1 MKGIYT
7 MAASIGFGESRGAP
21 LLTETQLIGGLRFD
35 WLMGA
40 LSFLWMGGL
49 YLDGWAHGHG
59 KVDKTFFTPWHAI
72 LYSAFALVACCL
84 LFTLV
89 SNHRKGR
96 PWLQAIPSGYGLS
109 LLGVLIF
116 ACAAP
121 GDLLWHT
128 LFGFEVGI
136 EPLLSPSHLAL
147 GVLIFACAAPGD
159 LLWHTLFGFEVG
171 IEPLLSPSHLAL
183 ALGGVLVIT
192 GPLRATLRRS
202 LPVAEQGWKTLLPM
216 VLSLSAALMVFV
228 FFTEFGNTFSHLG
241 TIVSPF
247 ATNETKSFGA
257 TGLLLQAALLMGFL
271 LFAVR
276 RWRMPTGSLTLLF
289 AVYVTLLSV
298 LNNQYELIPGVVAAG
313 IVADVLLRVLRPM
326 SSTAELR
333 VFAFTV
339 PAVLYLCF
347 FLTLMLTDTVAWS
360 IHLWLG
366 SCVMAGG
373 VGLMLSFLLAPPRGP
388 AELPE
393 KQATTS

>member
-1 MKGIYT
+1 MLARYLPESSSVFALRAVKGVKV
-7 MAASIGFGESRGAP
+7 MATSVRFSESRGVP
-21 LLTETQLIGGLRFD
+21 ILTRGQLIGGLQFD
-35 WLMGA
+35 GVMGA

-72 LYSAFALVACCL
+72 LYSAFALVTCCL
-84 LFTLV
+84 LFTVV
-89 SNHRKGR
+89 SNHRKGV
-96 PWLQAIPSGYGLS
+96 PWRLAIPSGYGLS

-147 GVLIFACAAPGD
+147 
-159 LLWHTLFGFEVG
+159 
-171 IEPLLSPSHLAL
+171 
-183 ALGGVLVIT
+183 ALGGVLAMT

-202 LPVAEQGWKTLLPM
+202 IPIAEQGWRTLFPM
-216 VLSLSAALMVFV
+216 LLSLSASLMIFV
-228 FFTEFGNTFSHLG
+228 FFAQFGNTFSRLG

-247 ATNETKSFGA
+247 ATDEAKSFGA
-257 TGLLLQAALLMGFL
+257 TGILLQTALLMGFI

-276 RWRMPTGSLTLLF
+276 RWRLPIGSLTLLF
-289 AVYVTLLSV
+289 AVYMMLLSV
-298 LNNQYELIPGVVAAG
+298 LNNQYELIPGVVVTG
-313 IVADVLLRVLRPM
+313 VVADVLLRVLRPL
-326 SSTAELR
+326 SSTTELR
-333 VFAFTV
+333 VFAFIV
-339 PAVLYLCF
+339 PVVLYLCF
-347 FLTLMLTDTVAWS
+347 FLTLMLVSTINWS

-366 SCVMAGG
+366 SCLMAGV

-388 AELPE
+388 NEPGE
-393 KQATTS
+393 KQATAS